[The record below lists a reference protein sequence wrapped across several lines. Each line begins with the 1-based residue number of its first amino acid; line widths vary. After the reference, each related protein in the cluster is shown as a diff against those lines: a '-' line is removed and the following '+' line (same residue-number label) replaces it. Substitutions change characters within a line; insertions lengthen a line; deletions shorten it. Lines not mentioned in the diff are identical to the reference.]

1 MFFRVFPGISRVFR
15 GIPGTWKTIR
25 NLFWGWGGGSGR
37 TGERSIPTYSRYFR
51 VFPCFS
57 GFFQVFPGYSGFFQV
72 PGKPIGIYFGG
83 GGGGSGE
90 AGRGVFQGIPGHSRF
105 FQVHSRFFQVHSRV
119 FRVFPG
125 SLQGIPVFSRSI
137 PGYSMYFRVFP
148 GISSYS
154 RVFRGIPGPGKPI
167 GNYFGGGGGGSGEA
181 GDLLSWNN
189 LENTG
194 NTRREPGKHWKY
206 PA

>member
-83 GGGGSGE
+83 GGGGVWGSWERCFPGYSGSLQ
-90 AGRGVFQGIPGHSRF
+90 VFPGS
-105 FQVHSRFFQVHSRV
+105 FQ
-119 FRVFPG
+119 VFPG
-125 SLQGIPVFSRSI
+125 SLQGIPGFSRFT
-137 PGYSMYFRVFP
+137 PGYSGVFQVHSRVFHVFP
-148 GISSYS
+148 GISGY
-154 RVFRGIPGPGKPI
+154 FQLFQGIPGYSRSWKTNWKLFWGR
-167 GNYFGGGGGGSGEA
+167 GGGGLGR
-181 GDLLSWNN
+181 LV
-189 LENTG
+189 TC
-194 NTRREPGKHWKY
+194 
-206 PA
+206 